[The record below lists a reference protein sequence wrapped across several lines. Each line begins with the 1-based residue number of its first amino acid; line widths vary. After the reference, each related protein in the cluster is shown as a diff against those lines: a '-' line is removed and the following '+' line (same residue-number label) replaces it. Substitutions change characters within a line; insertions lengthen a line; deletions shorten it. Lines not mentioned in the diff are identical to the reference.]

1 MLYLTG
7 QKRGMSELNLVWPV
21 ILTGIHAA
29 VISSPVSDKI
39 IGHIYIQT
47 WDLIFFK
54 EFHGPSAFIHNSIP
68 WVWYKFLQKSK
79 HFFIQ
84 K

>member
-29 VISSPVSDKI
+29 VISSPGTVVLLKTRLCSLAW
-39 IGHIYIQT
+39 HSFQLCLYV
-47 WDLIFFK
+47 L
-54 EFHGPSAFIHNSIP
+54 
-68 WVWYKFLQKSK
+68 
-79 HFFIQ
+79 
-84 K
+84 

>member
-29 VISSPVSDKI
+29 VISSPGSFEQ
-39 IGHIYIQT
+39 H
-47 WDLIFFK
+47 
-54 EFHGPSAFIHNSIP
+54 SIDGK
-68 WVWYKFLQKSK
+68 YSL
-79 HFFIQ
+79 
-84 K
+84 

>member
-29 VISSPVSDKI
+29 VISSPENHFKMVSFD
-39 IGHIYIQT
+39 
-47 WDLIFFK
+47 IFK
-54 EFHGPSAFIHNSIP
+54 QC
-68 WVWYKFLQKSK
+68 Y
-79 HFFIQ
+79 
-84 K
+84 

>member
-29 VISSPVSDKI
+29 VISSPAAPPKHD
-39 IGHIYIQT
+39 GM
-47 WDLIFFK
+47 F
-54 EFHGPSAFIHNSIP
+54 A
-68 WVWYKFLQKSK
+68 KFLPARKFRVALGKVAQRQISTAK
-79 HFFIQ
+79 
-84 K
+84 